1 MTGLIQANL
10 HFLRQAADLVDA
22 LEDGSYVREE
32 PMFYNSTVGGHLR
45 HCLDHYESFTAGVR
59 NGRIDYDARCRD
71 QLVENKTC
79 AARERINVIA
89 LSLEKL
95 ADAEVNPV
103 VLVKMDCDISRD
115 GVCSNKAENDL
126 WHTSS
131 VGRELQFL
139 VSHTVHHF
147 AMIRGICQRAGNELD
162 PDFGMAVSTLRHRQE
177 LAKNAAQKPTQSTI

>member
-1 MTGLIQANL
+1 MTGIFQANL

-22 LEDGSYVREE
+22 LEDGSYVRAE

-45 HCLDHYESFTAGVR
+45 HCLDHYESFTAGVKE
-59 NGRIDYDARCRD
+59 GRIDYDARCRD
-71 QLVENKTC
+71 EMVENKTH

-89 LSLEKL
+89 TSLGKL
-95 ADAEVNPV
+95 AETEVNPV

-115 GVCSNKAENDL
+115 GVRSNKPDNDQ

-162 PDFGMAVSTLRHRQE
+162 SDFGMALSTLRHREE
-177 LAKNAAQKPTQSTI
+177 LAKNAAQDTTQSAI